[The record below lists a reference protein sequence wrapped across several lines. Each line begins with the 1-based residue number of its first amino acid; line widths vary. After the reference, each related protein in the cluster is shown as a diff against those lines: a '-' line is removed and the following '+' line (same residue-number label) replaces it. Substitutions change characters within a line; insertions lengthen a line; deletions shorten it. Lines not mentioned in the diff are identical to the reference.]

1 MGFKRVGSM
10 CTKRREKREETSIP
24 GGTDVNEVFVRSTPK
39 PMSTGHRSRSD
50 HVHTL
55 SYILNPREVLEMARG
70 CLKKFHPDLKIGF
83 DTQRAIKLLIEN
95 SVHSCKIITKVDI
108 SSLN

>member
-10 CTKRREKREETSIP
+10 CTERREKREETSIP
-24 GGTDVNEVFVRSTPK
+24 GGTNVNEVFVRSTPK

-55 SYILNPREVLEMARG
+55 SYILNPREVHYDEFIITFAYG
-70 CLKKFHPDLKIGF
+70 IKKH
-83 DTQRAIKLLIEN
+83 T
-95 SVHSCKIITKVDI
+95 SVH
-108 SSLN
+108 